1 MEGGGI
7 GSDPF
12 SFLLLRSNARRLVHG
27 RITGSWWKPV
37 RKLKTNLDSREF
49 FLLEFDIHFG
59 IRPEI
64 LLLESTKYSNSSSLF
79 RKSGNSY
86 KSQELSPKT

>member
-7 GSDPF
+7 GSDPC

-27 RITGSWWKPV
+27 RITGSWLKPV

-49 FLLEFDIHFG
+49 FYLSSTS
-59 IRPEI
+59 I
-64 LLLESTKYSNSSSLF
+64 LVLGQKFCY
-79 RKSGNSY
+79 
-86 KSQELSPKT
+86 